1 MGDNMRKRF
10 YIFTFILLSLTIV
23 LFSVSYSKDSG
34 EVQYTTFNT
43 KKNNLKVIYENNNI
57 FKVETVSKIDDFE
70 NLEANLVNV
79 INLGKKKVSYALYI
93 MDDKAINKVYYS
105 IKDGEKA
112 LIDDKIIYLGDL
124 NKFGKSE
131 DTANLKLRFFSLEEY
146 KEDLQIDIITINKD
160 SLGYKV
166 LAKDSTYNKNGVYY
180 FYKNDNYVKYK
191 DNIYRILSY
200 DGKNIKMVNFGSEE
214 KYNDKTN
221 YLTKEDLFNTFNN
234 DKVNENNIA
243 EFDSWLKEEVEF
255 WLKGKTFYSYNI
267 FYNGDDDVLVKTSNV
282 IEIDGESIIV
292 NGDGKKES
300 PYEVKYES

>member
-10 YIFTFILLSLTIV
+10 YIITFIIFTLTIV

-43 KKNNLKVIYENNNI
+43 NKNNLKVIYENTNV

-70 NLEANLVNV
+70 NLDANLVNV
-79 INLGKKKVSYALYI
+79 VNLSKKKVSYALYI

-124 NKFGKSE
+124 DKFGNAN
-131 DTANLKLRFFSLEEY
+131 DAANLKLRFFSLEEY
-146 KEDLQIDIITINKD
+146 KDDIQIDIITINKD
-160 SLGYKV
+160 SLSYKI
-166 LAKDSTYNKNGVYY
+166 LAKDSMYNKDGVYY
-180 FYKNDNYVKYK
+180 FYKSDNYVKY
-191 DNIYRILSY
+191 NNVIYRMLSY
-200 DGKNIKMVNFGSEE
+200 DGKTIKMVNFGNEE

-234 DKVNENNIA
+234 DKVNENNIS
-243 EFDSWLKEEVEF
+243 EFDSWIKEEVEF
-255 WLKGKTFYSYNI
+255 WIKGKVFYSYNI
-267 FYNGDDDVLVKTSNV
+267 FYNGDDEILVKTSNV
-282 IEIDGESIIV
+282 TSIDGESIIV
-292 NGDGKKES
+292 SGDGQKDS
-300 PYEVKYES
+300 PYEVKYEG